1 MRMPF
6 GKKEPAQVSSTSSEE
21 IMKLS
26 MEDIMPNEFRIKPT
40 FEEVAEYAMKN
51 KLFGT
56 TKKLKEAHR
65 AVRKQRLQ
73 IALQECNLDGLTK
86 AVLGEIID
94 LL

>member
-6 GKKEPAQVSSTSSEE
+6 SKKEPAQEPIDTTLN
-21 IMKLS
+21 LS
-26 MEDIMPNEFRIKPT
+26 MEDIVEQDFRIKPT

-56 TKKLKEAHR
+56 TEKLKEAHR
-65 AVRKQRLQ
+65 AVRKKRLQ
-73 IALQECNLDGLTK
+73 MALQECGGDALLK
-86 AVLGEIID
+86 EVLGEIID